1 MADQQLTPENL
12 ESYSVEAISNYGRA
26 IDEFCDVL
34 IGIKSE
40 DANIAVFNSIY
51 VTIEGKKRRLG
62 DIANIESPEDPLK
75 IEVMVYS
82 RDNMEVIS
90 DTIKESGFPAKTQ
103 GEGSQYLNVRVP
115 KPSRMQLEEIADDLI
130 RRTNG
135 MTSRLMKLKTN
146 TGLRIRA
153 AVQNEF
159 IDTRI
164 ATLSTKKID
173 LAYEKFNK
181 EARILGL
188 LRRKQILGKFYKP
201 SEKDDEILIKDVN
214 LLVRLSNKIEFDPT
228 STEID
233 SKQNASIG
241 NNIVKE
247 DTQVLNQEAI

>member
-1 MADQQLTPENL
+1 MAEQQLTSENL

-26 IDEFCDVL
+26 IDEFCDLLVS
-34 IGIKSE
+34 IKSE
-40 DANIAVFNSIY
+40 DANVAVFNSIY

-62 DIANIESPEDPLK
+62 DIANIEAPEDPLK
-75 IEVMVYS
+75 LEVMVYS
-82 RDNMEVIS
+82 RDNMDLVI
-90 DTIKESGFPAKTQ
+90 DTIKESGFPAKKQ
-103 GEGSQYLNVRVP
+103 NDVSQYINVRVP

-173 LAYEKFNK
+173 AAYEKFNK

-188 LRRKQILGKFYKP
+188 LRRKQILGKFYRP

-214 LLVRLSNKIEFDPT
+214 LMIRLSGKIKYDPIQIIKT
-228 STEID
+228 MI
-233 SKQNASIG
+233 I
-241 NNIVKE
+241 
-247 DTQVLNQEAI
+247 